1 MYKKFYGLK
10 ESPFNLTP
18 DTRFLY
24 LSKGHKEALAHLVYG
39 IGERKGFMVITGE
52 VGSGKTTLCRA
63 LVNQLGE
70 NTKVALILN
79 SFLSETELLK
89 SINEE
94 FFLKSD
100 NDSKKV
106 LIDELNKFLI
116 KEHSQGHN
124 VVLIIDEAQNLS
136 PETLEQIRMISN
148 LETETDKL
156 LQIVLMGQPEFND
169 VLMLPGFKQLNQ
181 RITVRYHLEAIDK
194 DEILLYIQ
202 HRLKVAGAQK
212 NITFDNEAVEL
223 LYEFSNGI
231 PRLINIACDR
241 CLLSGFVKNATEIT
255 AEIMK
260 EAINEVAGKYALGLT
275 KGKRDRRLVSVPL
288 SRKQG
293 FFAKEGYDQVL
304 FRWIALIVF
313 VVFASIIGYGLLKS
327 SNKLIYIPTI
337 DEKVLLSALSEGSRS
352 GKNNKVDKVL
362 ESVETQSVA
371 SLQLEKKKNSESN
384 KSSQVANITGLPN
397 TPPEKTQIQTGTIQI
412 VLQESEYNIHRAIPF
427 YLDWEKDEN
436 NIVRVNN
443 RNFTQLASIA
453 TLLSVWNIDVDLSIF
468 RNATLEN
475 VLSFDIIQFTK
486 DAGANRVD
494 FQTDFTQL
502 IRLDIPVILEM
513 DKNNLYVSPYVVLTG
528 VTNQELIVA
537 DPIFG
542 KMKIKRGDLD
552 KIWFGNAIAIF
563 IENNISSQLSSG
575 MRGKEVGILQQ
586 YLKRLG
592 YFQNAITN
600 KFDKYTKETLKKFQK
615 DNNLPDDG
623 ICGSMTLMVIG
634 IRLKGREIPIL
645 TKDIAGGL
653 L

>member
-39 IGERKGFMVITGE
+39 IGERKGFMLITGE

-79 SFLSETELLK
+79 SFLSEIELLK

-100 NDSKKV
+100 SDSKKV

-124 VVLIIDEAQNLS
+124 VVLIMDEAQNLS

-169 VLMLPGFKQLNQ
+169 VMMLPGFKQLNQ
-181 RITVRYHLEAIDK
+181 RIIVRYHLEAIDR

-212 NITFDNEAVEL
+212 NITFDNDAIGL

-241 CLLSGFVKNATEIT
+241 CLLSGFVKNTTEIT

-260 EAINEVAGKYALGLT
+260 EAINEVAGKYALELMRRM
-275 KGKRDRRLVSVPL
+275 RDGRVSSIPHP
-288 SRKQG
+288 RKQG
-293 FFAKEGYDQVL
+293 IFVKEEYDQVL

-352 GKNNKVDKVL
+352 EKNNKGNKVL
-362 ESVETQSVA
+362 ESMSTPI
-371 SLQLEKKKNSESN
+371 SLEEKDISEPD
-384 KSSQVANITGLPN
+384 KSSQITSNTGLAN
-397 TPPEKTQIQTGTIQI
+397 ASSEKTQIQTGTIQT
-412 VLQESEYNIHRAIPF
+412 VLLESEYNIRGVTPN

-453 TLLSVWNIDVDLSIF
+453 TLLGLWGIDVDLSIF
-468 RNATLEN
+468 RNATTEN

-494 FQTDFTQL
+494 FQTDFAQL

-513 DKNNLYVSPYVVLTG
+513 DKNNLYVSPYAVLTG

-537 DPIFG
+537 DPIIG

-563 IENNISSQLSSG
+563 IENNISSQLSSN

-600 KFDKYTKETLKKFQK
+600 KFDKYTRETLKKFQK
-615 DNNLPDDG
+615 DNNLSDDG

-634 IRLKGREIPIL
+634 IRLKSREVPTL